1 VEGKPVSTPLGDEK
15 SICITLHVFRFI
27 KYCRGFSCDKNLLF
41 QIAIFSSRAILS
53 SMGGWVLNSL
63 TIPLPDNGF
72 TINICAVAGVAAR
85 GIC

>member
-1 VEGKPVSTPLGDEK
+1 MEGKPASPPLGDEK
-15 SICITLHVFRFI
+15 IIRIALRVFRFLKTPAVVRVKI
-27 KYCRGFSCDKNLLF
+27 FSF

-53 SMGGWVLNSL
+53 SIGGWVLNNL

-72 TINICAVAGVAAR
+72 TINICAGAGVAAR